1 MNAQPFTLRELPH
14 LDRLMRDAAE
24 EDHVRITINY
34 KDGLWTAEARSGNA
48 LGETFP
54 MFDPIQGE
62 NALVGK
68 GSSQNEALAD
78 LDAICGGDRSGYA
91 AIRARG
97 PFTLDDPNGD
107 RSRYRPCGPA
117 DASGRR
123 LFTISD
129 RGEPTMARYVVDA
142 MNLLRERAP

>member
-1 MNAQPFTLRELPH
+1 MSAQPFTLRELPN

-24 EDHVRITINY
+24 EDRVRITINY
-34 KDGLWTAEARSGNA
+34 KNGQWTAEARSGNA

-54 MFDPIQGE
+54 MFDPIRGE
-62 NALVGK
+62 DALVGK
-68 GSSQNEALAD
+68 GSTQNEALAD

-97 PFTLDDPNGD
+97 PFKLDDPNRNCSGF
-107 RSRYRPCGPA
+107 RPCGPA
-117 DASGRR
+117 DASGKR

-129 RGEPTMARYVVDA
+129 KGEPTMARYVVDA